1 MGMFNGCSRRLAY
14 GLATLAA
21 SSLVALPA
29 RAHVVEEAYRDVPGR
44 HWAADAV
51 AEMSIRRVLMK
62 GFDDNTFR
70 GEAAFSRADLA
81 WALEDLVQ
89 ELELLSKTAWT
100 LEKSREQTFIDLR
113 GSEAKTAGIL
123 KLANRY
129 GLWVGVPG
137 IEGDRFHP
145 EAQVT
150 RAEIAM
156 VVRNLLAV
164 GEARGVVLPRDPRS
178 PDNPFKDV
186 RESEWA
192 FHAILEDN
200 QRYRVM
206 VGFPDITFRP
216 DGLLDRFQ
224 FAAIGSASFGM
235 IRELIRRS
243 AVERAALT
251 EKTRTDRFLERLAVQ
266 GGAAVGRASTPI
278 DSLAMDLLL
287 RAAVYPS
294 ELGPLGKWFGYVDA
308 SIGLSPVAGGFSLL
322 AGTGPQGALLD
333 DVLGG
338 KLQLQPYAGLRVSRS
353 VDMSLA
359 LPTLGGF
366 AYWRREALG
375 LQVQTDLAPLEVAG
389 PAVGLLAAAGFQADW
404 RLSDQFAIVGGVQW
418 ENRPGIGILRGL
430 IGTQAKAW

>member
-1 MGMFNGCSRRLAY
+1 
-14 GLATLAA
+14 
-21 SSLVALPA
+21 
-29 RAHVVEEAYRDVPGR
+29 
-44 HWAADAV
+44 
-51 AEMSIRRVLMK
+51 
-62 GFDDNTFR
+62 
-70 GEAAFSRADLA
+70 
-81 WALEDLVQ
+81 
-89 ELELLSKTAWT
+89 
-100 LEKSREQTFIDLR
+100 
-113 GSEAKTAGIL
+113 
-123 KLANRY
+123 
-129 GLWVGVPG
+129 
-137 IEGDRFHP
+137 
-145 EAQVT
+145 
-150 RAEIAM
+150 

>member
-1 MGMFNGCSRRLAY
+1 MKSGTFRRSVAA
-14 GLATLAA
+14 LATWVL
-21 SSLVALPA
+21 SGTVALPA
-29 RAHVVEEAYRDVPGR
+29 SAHVVEEAYKDVPGG

-62 GFDDNTFR
+62 GFEDNTFR
-70 GEAAFSRADLA
+70 GEAAFSRGDLA

-89 ELELLSKTAWT
+89 ELELLSKTSWA
-100 LEKSREQTFIDLR
+100 LEKPREKVFGDLR
-113 GSEAKTAGIL
+113 GSEARTAGVQ

-129 GLWVGVPG
+129 GLWDGVPG
-137 IEGDRFHP
+137 IEDDRFHP

-156 VVRNLLAV
+156 VVRNLLAA

-192 FHAILEDN
+192 YHAILEDN

-243 AVERAALT
+243 AVERAAMAEKGQT
-251 EKTRTDRFLERLAVQ
+251 ERYLEKL
-266 GGAAVGRASTPI
+266 
-278 DSLAMDLLL
+278 
-287 RAAVYPS
+287 
-294 ELGPLGKWFGYVDA
+294 PLV
-308 SIGLSPVAGGFSLL
+308 VAGGAGLAEGTTPGTAGDLFLRAGLHGALPEALGGTKWFHYLDASVGLAPTAGAFSLL
-322 AGTGPQGALLD
+322 ACTGPAGPIFS
-333 DVLGG
+333 DVLSGS
-338 KLQLQPYAGLRVSRS
+338 LQLQPYAGVRAAMAGAFSAAAPV
-353 VDMSLA
+353 V
-359 LPTLGGF
+359 GGF
-366 AYWRREALG
+366 AYWRRDAIG
-375 LQVQTDLAPLEVAG
+375 LQFQTDLAALEPVGQPL
-389 PAVGLLAAAGFQADW
+389 GLLAAAGVQGDW
-404 RLSDQFAIVGGVQW
+404 RFGEKQALVLGAHWDR
-418 ENRPGIGILRGL
+418 RPGTNAVRGL
-430 IGTQAKAW
+430 AGLQFGL

>member
-1 MGMFNGCSRRLAY
+1 MGMHTRRPRRLAF
-14 GLATLAA
+14 GLTALAI

-29 RAHVVEEAYRDVPGR
+29 RAHVVEEAYRDVPGQ

-100 LEKSREQTFIDLR
+100 LEKPRDRVFVDLR
-113 GSEAKTAGIL
+113 GSESRTAGIL

-129 GLWVGVPG
+129 GLWEGVPG
-137 IEGDRFHP
+137 IEADRFHP

-192 FHAILEDN
+192 YHAILEDN

-235 IRELIRRS
+235 IRELIRKS

-251 EKTRTDRFLERLAVQ
+251 EKTRSDRFLERLAVQ
-266 GGAAVGRASTPI
+266 GGAAVGRAE
-278 DSLAMDLLL
+278 SLQSFTMDMLL
-287 RAAVYPS
+287 RAAVYPGDF
-294 ELGPLGKWFGYVDA
+294 GPLGKWFGYVDA
-308 SIGLSPVAGGFSLL
+308 SVGLSPVAGGFSLL

-338 KLQLQPYAGLRVSRS
+338 KLQVQPYAGFRVSRS
-353 VDMSLA
+353 TDTSLA
-359 LPTLGGF
+359 LPALGGF
-366 AYWRREALG
+366 AYWRRDALG

-389 PAVGLLAAAGFQADW
+389 PSVGLLAAAGMQADW
-404 RLSDQFAIVGGVQW
+404 RISDHFALVGGVQW
-418 ENRPGIGILRGL
+418 ENRPGMGILRGM